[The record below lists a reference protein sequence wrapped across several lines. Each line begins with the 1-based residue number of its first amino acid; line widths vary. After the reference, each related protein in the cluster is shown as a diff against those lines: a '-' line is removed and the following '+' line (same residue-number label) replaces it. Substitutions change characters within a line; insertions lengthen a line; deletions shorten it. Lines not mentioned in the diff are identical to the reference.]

1 MPNNMGSIPNLPMGS
16 HTMPPIPPM
25 GAGMGGGMPMNIGFG
40 IPPMGSKMIS
50 PPIQPMMGQ
59 TGPSDIKSKIKSIVK
74 DKQTFDKMDA
84 SKAKKFLYEPLR
96 HLAEEA
102 GIPTVEIPNIIS
114 IKWIIIDG
122 ILSENVEISEIITK
136 YLESPEDFKK
146 KIVQHWKYPSIT
158 IIQW

>member
-1 MPNNMGSIPNLPMGS
+1 
-16 HTMPPIPPM
+16 
-25 GAGMGGGMPMNIGFG
+25 
-40 IPPMGSKMIS
+40 
-50 PPIQPMMGQ
+50 
-59 TGPSDIKSKIKSIVK
+59 
-74 DKQTFDKMDA
+74 
-84 SKAKKFLYEPLR
+84 LR